1 MAAEH
6 SPEQPLWQPSA
17 ERQARSHLYR
27 FMECLR
33 ARQGREFKDYA
44 ELHRWSIDEPD
55 RFWFEVAHFTHVLAD
70 WADAP
75 VLQHGERLP
84 GAKWFPGAQLNY
96 AENLLRH
103 DDDHPALIACDEQGH
118 ERTLSHRQLR
128 QEVARIAAGMRA
140 AGLQP
145 GDRVAAF
152 LPNLAE
158 TVVAMLAASS
168 IGAIWSSC
176 SPDFGLR
183 GVIDRFG
190 QIEPTMLL
198 AVDGYRYAGKR
209 IDSRAAVENMLTQ
222 LPSVRQ
228 VLIIPLLDP
237 TAELDPWIESLSN
250 DGRQSIPW
258 QNFGNAQAKLEFNRL
273 PFDHPLF
280 ILYSSGTTGVPKCI
294 VHAAGG
300 ALLMHLKEHQ
310 LHADLQRDDRLFYFT
325 TCGWMMWNWLVSA
338 LASGAA
344 LVLFDGSP
352 FHPDEG
358 VLWRM
363 AESLGVTHFGT
374 SPKYLASL
382 EKAGFHPAQEVAL
395 PALRMLLSTG
405 SPLPASSF
413 HFVYE
418 SIKRD
423 VHLASISGGT
433 DLLGCFIIGDP
444 LAPVYAGE
452 LQCAALGMAVDV
464 VDADGQSLPPGE
476 KGELVCRQ
484 SFPSV
489 PLGFWND
496 TDGTRL
502 HRAYF
507 AHYPGLWHHGDYA
520 ERTVHGGYLIHGR
533 SDAVLNPGG
542 VRIGTAEIYRVVD
555 TLPEILESVC
565 VGQRWQD
572 DVRVVLFVKLRPGL
586 ALNDSLQ
593 ATIRQ
598 SIREQTSPRHVPSKI
613 LAVNDIPRTLSG
625 KIVEL
630 AVSDVIHGRV
640 VARTDALANPA
651 ALEEFRNRPELA
663 S

>member
-33 ARQGREFKDYA
+33 ARQGCEFKDYA
-44 ELHRWSIDEPD
+44 GLHQWSIDEPD

-75 VLQHGERLP
+75 VLEHGERLP
-84 GAKWFPGAQLNY
+84 GAQWFPGARLNY

-140 AGLQP
+140 AGLQS

-209 IDSRAAVENMLTQ
+209 IDSRAAVENILTQ

-228 VLIIPLLDP
+228 VLIVPLLEP
-237 TAELDPWIESLSN
+237 TTELDSWIESLAN
-250 DGRQSIPW
+250 DGRQSIAW

-294 VHAAGG
+294 VHAAGS

-338 LASGAA
+338 LASGAT

-382 EKAGFHPAQEVAL
+382 EKAGFHPAHEVAL

-418 SIKRD
+418 SIKSD

-433 DLLGCFIIGDP
+433 DLLGCFIIGNP

-464 VDADGQSLPPGE
+464 VDAEGQSVPPGE

-496 TDGTRL
+496 RDGTRL

-507 AHYPGLWHHGDYA
+507 ARYPGLWHHGDYA

-565 VGQRWQD
+565 VGQRWLD

-586 ALNDSLQ
+586 VLNDSLQ

-598 SIREQTSPRHVPSKI
+598 SIRTQTSPRHVPSKI

>member
-1 MAAEH
+1 MTVE
-6 SPEQPLWQPSA
+6 SLNEQPLWSPSSA
-17 ERQARSHLYR
+17 HRERANLSR
-27 FMECLR
+27 FMQCVR

-44 ELHRWSIDEPD
+44 ELHQWSIREPD
-55 RFWFEVAHFTHVLAD
+55 RFWFEVAHFTNLLAD

-75 VLQHGERLP
+75 VLEHGDQLP
-84 GAKWFPGAQLNY
+84 GAKWFPGAKLNY

-103 DDDHPALIACDEQGH
+103 DDDHPAIIARDEIGR

-128 QEVARIAAGMRA
+128 EQVARVAAGMRA
-140 AGLQP
+140 SGINA
-145 GDRVAAF
+145 GDRIAAF
-152 LPNLAE
+152 LPNGTEA
-158 TVVAMLAASS
+158 VIGMLAASS

-183 GVIDRFG
+183 GVVDRFG
-190 QIEPTMLL
+190 QIEPVMLI
-198 AVDGYRYAGKR
+198 AADGYRYAGKT
-209 IDSRAAVENMLTQ
+209 IDSTVPIKDILMQ
-222 LPSVRQ
+222 LPSVRH
-228 VLIIPLLDP
+228 VLIVPYLRSA
-237 TAELDPWIESLSN
+237 TELEEWAQALA
-250 DGRQSIPW
+250 DGERASHLWPD
-258 QNFGNAQAKLEFNRL
+258 FGTVHAKLEFTRL

-310 LHADLQRDDRLFYFT
+310 LHVDLQRDDRLFYFT

-338 LASGAA
+338 LASGAT

-352 FHPDEG
+352 MHPDEG

-363 AESLGVTHFGT
+363 AEELGITHFGT
-374 SPKYLASL
+374 SPKYLAGL
-382 EKAGFHPAQEVAL
+382 EKSSFLPANEVSL
-395 PALRMLLSTG
+395 PALRMVLSTG

-413 HFVYE
+413 YFVYQ
-418 SIKRD
+418 SIKAD

-433 DLLGCFIIGDP
+433 DLLGCFFISNP

-452 LQCAALGMAVDV
+452 LQCRALGMAVDV
-464 VDADGQSLPPGE
+464 VDPQGKSLPSGE
-476 KGELVCRQ
+476 KGELVCRS

-489 PLGFWND
+489 PIGFWHD
-496 TDGTRL
+496 DDGARF
-502 HRAYF
+502 RKAYF
-507 AHYPGLWHHGDYA
+507 ERYPGLWHHGDYA
-520 ERTVHGGYLIHGR
+520 ERTEHGFIIHGR

-565 VGQRWQD
+565 IGQRWQA
-572 DVRVVLFVKLRPGL
+572 DVRVVLFVKLRPGI
-586 ALNDSLQ
+586 ALDEALR

-598 SIREQTSPRHVPSKI
+598 RIREQSSPRHVPAKI
-613 LAVNDIPRTLSG
+613 LSVNDIPRTLSG

-630 AVSDVIHGRV
+630 AVSDVVHGKT
-640 VARTDALANPA
+640 VANTDTLANPA
-651 ALEEFRNRPELA
+651 ALYEFRDRPEL
-663 S
+663 SC